1 MSHGFTFGFAAQ
13 AGSVFNK
20 GLNASRVCTLKID
33 LRILL
38 IRSREAQTGGM
49 QMLGLP
55 TLHGRFWQQLSP
67 LQLVVIMI
75 GKAIMI

>member
-1 MSHGFTFGFAAQ
+1 MSHGFTAQ

-33 LRILL
+33 LRIFL
-38 IRSREAQTGGM
+38 IRSRQYSKHKRARGM

-55 TLHGRFWQQLSP
+55 TFHGRFWQQLSP